1 MTTPAVVP
9 PSAGAG
15 AGDGASEVAADI
27 GHGSAGSWR
36 SRWPRPYR
44 KHHYATLVAFAVAVI
59 IVMQVVVTD
68 PSNQHLINLWLVESI
83 AAVGF
88 YLVFCLAGRFAFS
101 QTLMMA
107 LGAYTS
113 AYFGLKYGFWTG
125 FILGMLLV
133 AVFALVV
140 ALALSR
146 VQEFYFAIATLALT
160 DIGIQVF
167 NNWTAFAG
175 PSGTQGG
182 LPPPSFFG
190 ITLLT
195 DPQVFW
201 MLLVALAVALLVAIL
216 IERSPLRRK
225 AVAARDLPTVARF
238 NGTRLLPV
246 QVGLFVVGSMLG
258 GLSGILL
265 AGWQGTVSSQSFGIQ
280 LAIGIFV
287 MVILGGVGSV
297 WGPIIG
303 ALFVVFVPNKL
314 QFLSNYT
321 SVVYGVVLVVGIIL
335 LPRGVVGVW
344 DNLKSLAAGALGWKR
359 EPAHPGKGVRAQLDV
374 LANSLRDLAERA
386 LTFGGRAAA
395 GGHRQGMSAA
405 AGAASAS
412 ASASGLA
419 SASGP
424 TIGAAGGDGRASM
437 LFEGRDISVH
447 FGGVAAVAGVGFGVA
462 RAGEVVG
469 LVGPNGSGKSTFLNA
484 TCGLVPSQGEVLVRG
499 ERMDRRRLSELTR
512 SGVGRTFQTPQVF
525 TELSCVENVMLGSQD
540 RQGTGLAAVF
550 LRRPTMWRGERRRV
564 EAAERSLA
572 QVGLAG
578 FGQRPADS
586 LSYGQQ
592 RLLELAR
599 CTVGRPFV
607 LLLDE
612 PSAGLNDAETAAL
625 AKILQALRRDGM
637 GMILVDHKVGFVDS
651 LCDRLVVLQ
660 VGQMIAQG
668 PPAEVWAHPEVIN
681 AYLGTA

>member
-1 MTTPAVVP
+1 MSAPAAEP
-9 PSAGAG
+9 AGA
-15 AGDGASEVAADI
+15 
-27 GHGSAGSWR
+27 WR
-36 SRWPRPYR
+36 GRWPLPYR
-44 KHHYATLVAFAVAVI
+44 KHHYATLVAFVAVVI
-59 IVMQVVVTD
+59 VVMQVIVND

-113 AYFGLKYGFWTG
+113 AYVGLKYGFWTG
-125 FILGMLLV
+125 FVLGMLVVL
-133 AVFALVV
+133 AFSLVV

-190 ITLLT
+190 LTLIT

-201 MLLVALAVALLVAIL
+201 MLLAALALALLVAIV
-216 IERSPLRRK
+216 IERSPVRRK

-246 QVGLFVVGSMLG
+246 QVGLFVVGSALG

-265 AGWQGTVSSQSFGIQ
+265 AGWQSTVSSQSFGVQ

-297 WGPIIG
+297 WGSVIG
-303 ALFVVFVPNKL
+303 ALFVVFVPDKL

-335 LPRGVVGVW
+335 LPRGVVGIW
-344 DNLKSLAAGALGWKR
+344 DRLKSLAAGALGWDR
-359 EPAHPGKGVRAQLDV
+359 EPTVGGRGVRAQLDV
-374 LANSLRDLAERA
+374 LANSLRELASRA
-386 LTFGGRAAA
+386 LAFRAVAAA
-395 GGHRQGMSAA
+395 GGRRHGVAA
-405 AGAASAS
+405 
-412 ASASGLA
+412 
-419 SASGP
+419 
-424 TIGAAGGDGRASM
+424 TTGAAGPGGPGGPGATTGGVGGGVGGGGAGGAPAM

-447 FGGVAAVAGVGFGVA
+447 FGGVAAVDGVGFGVS

-484 TCGLVPSQGEVLVRG
+484 TCGLVPSQGQVLVRG
-499 ERMDRRRLSELTR
+499 ATMDRRRLTELSRT
-512 SGVGRTFQTPQVF
+512 GVGRTFQTPQVF
-525 TELSCVENVMLGSQD
+525 TELSCAENVLLGSQD
-540 RQGTGLAAVF
+540 RQGTGLAAAF
-550 LRRPTMWRGERRRV
+550 LRRPTMWRAERRRMA
-564 EAAERSLA
+564 AAEQALA
-572 QVGLAG
+572 DVGLAG

-592 RLLELAR
+592 RLVELAR
-599 CTVGRPFV
+599 CLVGQPFV

-625 AKILQALRRDGM
+625 GQILQSLRRAGM
-637 GMILVDHKVGFVDS
+637 GMILVDHKVAFVDS

-660 VGQMIAQG
+660 VGRMIAQG

>member
-1 MTTPAVVP
+1 MSTVP
-9 PSAGAG
+9 
-15 AGDGASEVAADI
+15 DG
-27 GHGSAGSWR
+27 WR
-36 SRWPRPYR
+36 GRWPLPYR
-44 KHHYATLVAFAVAVI
+44 KHHYATLVAFVVVVI
-59 IVMQVVVTD
+59 VVMQVIVTD
-68 PSNQHLINLWLVESI
+68 PSDQHLINLWLVESI

-125 FILGMLLV
+125 FFLGMLIV
-133 AVFALVV
+133 VVFSLVV

-167 NNWTAFAG
+167 NNWTSFAG

-190 ITLLT
+190 VTLIT

-201 MLLVALAVALLVAIL
+201 MLLAALALALLVVIF
-216 IERSPLRRK
+216 IERSPMRRK
-225 AVAARDLPTVARF
+225 AIAARDLPTVARF
-238 NGTRLLPV
+238 GGTRLLPV
-246 QVGLFVVGSMLG
+246 QVGLFVVGSLLG

-265 AGWQGTVSSQSFGIQ
+265 AGWQSTVSSQSFGVQ

-297 WGPIIG
+297 WGAVIG

-321 SVVYGVVLVVGIIL
+321 SVVYGVVLVAGIIL

-344 DNLKSLAAGALGWKR
+344 DRLKSLVAAILGWDR
-359 EPAHPGKGVRAQLDV
+359 EPARAGRGVRVQLDV
-374 LANSLRDLAERA
+374 LAKGFSTLVHRATAATTGLA
-386 LTFGGRAAA
+386 GGRRGAGPAAGPGVAAGVAAA
-395 GGHRQGMSAA
+395 AA
-405 AGAASAS
+405 DHPGTGPTAGLAGAGAGAG
-412 ASASGLA
+412 A
-419 SASGP
+419 GP
-424 TIGAAGGDGRASM
+424 GAM

-447 FGGVAAVAGVGFGVA
+447 FGGVAAVAGVGFGVS

-484 TCGLVPSQGEVLVRG
+484 TCGLVPSLGQVLVRG
-499 ERMDRRRLSELTR
+499 EVMDRRRLSELSRT
-512 SGVGRTFQTPQVF
+512 GVGRTFQTPQVF
-525 TELSCVENVMLGSQD
+525 TELSCVENVLLGSQD
-540 RQGTGLAAVF
+540 REGTGLAATF
-550 LRRPTMWRGERRRV
+550 LRRPTMWRSERRRMA
-564 EAAERSLA
+564 AAEQSLA
-572 QVGLAG
+572 EVGLAG

-599 CTVGRPFV
+599 CMVGRPFV

-625 AKILQALRRDGM
+625 GQILQTLRRAGL
-637 GMILVDHKVGFVDS
+637 GMILVDHKVAFVDS
-651 LCDRLVVLQ
+651 LSDRLVVLQ
-660 VGQMIAQG
+660 VGQMIAEG